1 MYKTKVLSKSIG
13 EDDAVRYDRPA
24 RRLLAILATPP
35 LTTSGA
41 RTRGRLQLATE
52 ILCSDVLVI
61 ANLID
66 VPTKDVLDIAS
77 VGREPAPWREARG
90 DLASQIAAADA
101 VLLAWGTAE
110 PAGPARGHHRAQV
123 AWVNDVIGSRG
134 IVSWTVGGMPRHPS
148 RWQRYTARR
157 QPGLPFSSALAASLQ
172 AG

>member
-1 MYKTKVLSKSIG
+1 MHKLEVVSKSIG
-13 EDDAVRYDRPA
+13 EIGAVRDDKPG

-35 LTTSGA
+35 LSTSGA
-41 RTRGRLQLATE
+41 RTRGRLHLATE
-52 ILCSDVLVI
+52 ILGSDVLAI

-66 VPTKDVLDIAS
+66 VPTKDVLDTAS

-90 DLASQIAAADA
+90 DLASQIAAADT

-110 PAGPARGHHRAQV
+110 PAGPARDHHRAQV
-123 AWVNDVIGSRG
+123 AWVNDVIGGRG
-134 IVSWTVGGMPRHPS
+134 IVPWTVGGMPRHPS

-157 QPGLPFSSALAASLQ
+157 QPGLPFSLARAASLQ